1 MGAIDV
7 VDGTAYHLLAKQTS
21 PDKIKSRMSQ
31 YVLMIRDAAARLLA
45 ISRYVVVDGY
55 FMKST
60 FIEPLQKEGFKVI
73 TKMRSDGNLKE
84 V

>member
-1 MGAIDV
+1 M
-7 VDGTAYHLLAKQTS
+7 
-21 PDKIKSRMSQ
+21 
-31 YVLMIRDAAARLLA
+31 
-45 ISRYVVVDGY
+45 VVDGY

-84 V
+84 VYTGSKSKGRGGPRLYGAKIDLKRMISANGSNVTRQRK